1 MHGLKKIIAGLEKR
15 YKFYTLLCSFL
26 MIAEVFM
33 ETLIPYLMAMI
44 IDTGIAQKNIGFVL
58 NKGLIMI
65 FCALISLTAGVSGAR
80 LGASA
85 AVGFARNLRRNLFDK
100 IQSFS
105 FSNTDKFGTA
115 SLITRLTTDV
125 TNAQNVYMMLVRICF
140 RAPFMLITGTVM
152 AFFINARLA
161 LVFLFAIPVLAF
173 MIFIIARKSHPRF
186 KSMLEKYDIMNRTV
200 QESLTAL
207 RLVKSFVRGEFENQK
222 FEEAADSV
230 RKAQVRAESVIIF
243 LMPIMQL
250 VVYSSIIAVMWFGG
264 HMVVFGSMQA
274 GELVSF
280 LTYVTQILMS
290 LMIIGMVFVGIVLSR
305 ASVGRI
311 LEVLNETPAITER
324 EDALTEIKDGSVDF
338 ENVSFLYDKDS
349 ESEILSGINLH
360 ISSGQTVGIIG
371 GTGAA
376 KTTLVQLIP
385 RLYDV
390 LSGSVK
396 VGGVDVRDYALTALR
411 SGVGLVLQKN
421 VLFTGTV
428 EENLKWGD
436 ANASAEEISSVC
448 AAAEAD
454 FFIKSLPDSYGT
466 LLGQGGVNLSG
477 GQKQRLCI
485 ARALLKNPKVLI
497 LDDSTSALDTVTES
511 KVRKTLRSSYKGIT
525 KIIIAQRISSVKD
538 ADFIVVL
545 DGGKICGLGTHS
557 ELLKNNSI
565 YKEVAASQQ
574 TGGDA
579 DISLSE
585 ESEASE

>member
-1 MHGLKKIIAGLEKR
+1 
-15 YKFYTLLCSFL
+15 
-26 MIAEVFM
+26 
-33 ETLIPYLMAMI
+33 
-44 IDTGIAQKNIGFVL
+44 
-58 NKGLIMI
+58 
-65 FCALISLTAGVSGAR
+65 
-80 LGASA
+80 
-85 AVGFARNLRRNLFDK
+85 
-100 IQSFS
+100 
-105 FSNTDKFGTA
+105 
-115 SLITRLTTDV
+115 
-125 TNAQNVYMMLVRICF
+125 
-140 RAPFMLITGTVM
+140 M

-338 ENVSFLYDKDS
+338 ENVSFRYDKDS

-436 ANASAEEISSVC
+436 AGASAEEISSVC

-485 ARALLKNPKVLI
+485 ARTLLKNPKVLI

-525 KIIIAQRISSVKD
+525 KIIIAQRISLVKD

-545 DGGKICGLGTHS
+545 DDGKICGLGTHS

-579 DISLSE
+579 DISLPE

>member
-15 YKFYTLLCSFL
+15 YKFYTLLCPFL

-65 FCALISLTAGVSGAR
+65 FCALVSLTGGVFGAR

-311 LEVLNETPAITER
+311 LEVLNETPAITEC
-324 EDALTEIKDGSVDF
+324 EDALTEIKGGSVDF
-338 ENVSFLYDKDS
+338 ENVSFRYDKDS

-436 ANASAEEISSVC
+436 AGASAEEISSAC

-579 DISLSE
+579 DISLPE

>member
-15 YKFYTLLCSFL
+15 YKFYTLLCPFL

-65 FCALISLTAGVSGAR
+65 FCALVSLTGGVFGAR

-152 AFFINARLA
+152 AFFINVRLA

-230 RKAQVRAESVIIF
+230 RKAQVRAEIVIIF

-250 VVYSSIIAVMWFGG
+250 AVYSSIIAVMWFGG

-338 ENVSFLYDKDS
+338 ENVSFRYDKDS

-511 KVRKTLRSSYKGIT
+511 KVRKTLRSSYKEIT

>member
-15 YKFYTLLCSFL
+15 YKFYTLFCPFL

-65 FCALISLTAGVSGAR
+65 FCALVSLTGGVFGAR

-173 MIFIIARKSHPRF
+173 MIFIIARKSHSRF

-250 VVYSSIIAVMWFGG
+250 IVYSSIIAVMWFGG

-311 LEVLNETPAITER
+311 LEVLNETPAITEC

-338 ENVSFLYDKDS
+338 ENVSFRYDKDS

-436 ANASAEEISSVC
+436 AGASAEEISSVC

-585 ESEASE
+585 ESE